1 MNTTFDIKV
10 VENDIIL
17 RLIPIL
23 DMAIAEEF
31 LSSLRECAS
40 MMKNLIL
47 DSQDVERLS
56 TPCIQVM
63 LATASE
69 MEQQGLKFSVRN
81 ISEGFQRGICDLG
94 LIEYLDN
101 WSES

>member
-10 VENDIIL
+10 IENDVVL

-63 LATASE
+63 LAAASE
-69 MEQQGLKFSVRN
+69 MEQQGLTFSVRN
-81 ISEGFQRGICDLG
+81 ISEGFQRGMCDLG
-94 LIEYLDN
+94 LVEYLDN
-101 WSES
+101 WSKS

>member
-10 VENDIIL
+10 VENNVVL

-31 LSSLRECAS
+31 LLSLRECSS
-40 MMKNLIL
+40 MKKNLIL
-47 DSQDVERLS
+47 DSKDVERLS

-63 LATASE
+63 LAVATEIESK
-69 MEQQGLKFSVRN
+69 GLKFSVHN
-81 ISEGFQRGICDLG
+81 VSEGFQRGMCDLG
-94 LIEYLDN
+94 LVEYLDN
-101 WSES
+101 WSKS

>member
-10 VENDIIL
+10 VENDVVL

-31 LSSLRECAS
+31 LLSLRECVS
-40 MMKNLIL
+40 MTKNLIL
-47 DSQDVERLS
+47 DSKDVERLS

-63 LATASE
+63 LAAASE
-69 MEQQGLKFSVRN
+69 METQGLKFSIRN
-81 ISEGFQRGICDLG
+81 VSEGFQRGMCDLG
-94 LIEYLDN
+94 LVEYLEN